1 MTSSTTPQA
10 SATNS
15 KTSNSLKT
23 NYGKYVTPIKIHIVA
38 ETKFA
43 LEKVTINSKQSLPP
57 DSTLIQKAR
66 NYIQNYLWDY
76 QVSFNQAKQ
85 DWLDSMRTNNN

>member
-1 MTSSTTPQA
+1 MSTNPATTTP
-10 SATNS
+10 
-15 KTSNSLKT
+15 SLKT
-23 NYGKYVTPIKIHIVA
+23 SYGKYVTPIKIHIVA

-43 LEKVTINSKQSLPP
+43 LEKVTINSKPQLPP
-57 DSTLIQKAR
+57 TSSLVQKAR

-76 QVSFNQAKQ
+76 QVNFNQAKQ